1 MGAPAT
7 KETTN
12 PYGPQDVPKDGA
24 GQQPGA
30 PIGDAVNGEASS
42 PGGSGKLPA
51 GAAGGLTAKRGGT
64 GWAIKNLLIPCL
76 ILLGGGGVMLAFGV
90 SEPPTRSNENMDLA
104 ARLEALPE
112 VKTLPVRS
120 LASVGGTLDMRVD
133 GVVVP
138 YREVQLAT
146 QVAGEIVYKDPAC
159 EVGSYV
165 QQGQL
170 LIRIEDTDYQ
180 NEIERLTKQKAQDY
194 QAIREVDQEMAN
206 TNRLID
212 LAEQDVALRDRELAR
227 LKTLD
232 RGFTSPGEIDTAE
245 RARLQAVNAKV
256 TLENQLDSLQQR
268 RTRLESV
275 ESSVETQL
283 EMARTN
289 LQRTEIRAPVTG
301 VIFRE
306 DVEVNSFVQRG
317 EAVVTIEDTSKAEI
331 VVNLR
336 PSQLYWVLNQPMED
350 RPLAEQ
356 ATPNA
361 PGDRAPGDR
370 APGENG
376 PQDLAAPRTDS
387 SRSYR
392 LPTTDALVR
401 YQISGRETE
410 LLQWRGTL
418 DSYDGIGVDATSRT
432 VPVRIVVDNPR
443 ARQVVDQ
450 TGAPLD
456 VQSGPLALVRGMFV
470 QVVLQ
475 INPQRELL
483 VLPGVALKPGNNGN
497 RVWKFRPEPT
507 ALDLTE
513 EQKKAIE
520 LAQKTDDPPAS
531 TDPAASP
538 EDAASEEAAKPVRP
552 ALNPEDWLVGKIDV
566 IAPIR
571 PIESARLNSDE
582 PTDGPLAADT
592 IGRATYWICEV
603 ADGSLQPGDMLVVSP
618 LPAFQ
623 GNGDDVVRL
632 LKPEAAPV
640 DRD

>member
-1 MGAPAT
+1 MPSMGASAT
-7 KETTN
+7 KETTD
-12 PYGPQDVPKDGA
+12 PFGPQAIPKEGA
-24 GQQPGA
+24 GQLPGDTTGA
-30 PIGDAVNGEASS
+30 SGNGEANL
-42 PGGSGKLPA
+42 PGEAGPFDAGDNNGSDSLPA
-51 GAAGGLTAKRGGT
+51 GSKAATAAEWGGI
-64 GWAIKNLLIPCL
+64 GWAIKNLLIPL
-76 ILLGGGGVMLAFGV
+76 FILLGGGGAMLAFGV
-90 SEPPTRSNENMDLA
+90 SEPPTRSGDVMNLA
-104 ARLEALPE
+104 ERLEALPE
-112 VKTLPVRS
+112 VNTLPVRS
-120 LASVGGTLDMRVD
+120 LASVGGTLDLKVD

-194 QAIREVDQEMAN
+194 QAIREVDQEMTN
-206 TNRLID
+206 TNRLIE

-232 RGFTSPGEIDTAE
+232 RGFTSPGEIDATE

-256 TLENQLDSLQQR
+256 TLENQLDSLRQR

-289 LQRTEIRAPVTG
+289 LRRTEIRAPVTG
-301 VIFRE
+301 VVFRE

-350 RPLAEQ
+350 RPLAPQ
-356 ATPNA
+356 PNA
-361 PGDRAPGDR
+361 DTLEDIAQR
-370 APGENG
+370 G
-376 PQDLAAPRTDS
+376 PTAPRTDS

-392 LPTTDALVR
+392 LPKTAALVQ
-401 YQISGRETE
+401 YKISGRETE
-410 LLQWRGTL
+410 VLQWHGRL

-450 TGAPLD
+450 AGAPLD
-456 VQSGPLALVRGMFV
+456 AQSGPLALVRGMFV

-475 INPQRELL
+475 INPQRELM
-483 VLPGVALKPGNNGN
+483 VLPGVALKPGNSGN
-497 RVWKFRPEPT
+497 RVWKFRPDPT

-520 LAQKTDDPPAS
+520 PDEL
-531 TDPAASP
+531 P
-538 EDAASEEAAKPVRP
+538 EKADSEETAESKQP
-552 ALNPEDWLVGKIDV
+552 ALNPEDWLVGRIDV

-571 PIESARLNSDE
+571 PIESARLNSNE

-623 GNGDDVVRL
+623 GNGDDVVRV
-632 LKPEAAPV
+632 LKPDTATP

>member
-1 MGAPAT
+1 MGASAT

-12 PYGPQDVPKDGA
+12 PYGPQDVPKDSA
-24 GQQPGA
+24 GQMPGA
-30 PIGDAVNGEASS
+30 PGGASGNGEAGL
-42 PGGSGKLPA
+42 PGAGEQSGSGGVPA
-51 GAAGGLTAKRGGT
+51 GSKGAAAAKQGGV

-90 SEPPTRSNENMDLA
+90 SEPPTRSGGVPDLA

-165 QQGQL
+165 EQGQL

-206 TNRLID
+206 TNRLIE

-232 RGFTSPGEIDTAE
+232 RGFTSPGEIDSAE

-256 TLENQLDSLQQR
+256 TLENQLDSLRQR

-336 PSQLYWVLNQPMED
+336 PSELYWVLNQPMED
-350 RPLAEQ
+350 RPLAAQVNPEVS
-356 ATPNA
+356 
-361 PGDRAPGDR
+361 GDSAV
-370 APGENG
+370 
-376 PQDLAAPRTDS
+376 QDAAAPRTDS

-392 LPTTDALVR
+392 LPKTEALVR

-432 VPVRIVVDNPR
+432 VPVRIVVDTPR

-497 RVWKFRPEPT
+497 RVWKFRPDAT

-520 LAQKTDDPPAS
+520 LAQKTVLQPG
-531 TDPAASP
+531 SP
-538 EDAASEEAAKPVRP
+538 EPTESPEQLDAEEAKEP
-552 ALNPEDWLVGKIDV
+552 ARQALDPEDWLVGKIDV

-582 PTDGPLAADT
+582 PADGPLAADT

-632 LKPEAAPV
+632 LKPEAATPN
-640 DRD
+640 RD